1 MENKFKQIY
10 LIRNERHFKIYN
22 FDDGN
27 AFEPDFVLFLKDDSG
42 RIFNYQLFIEPKGD
56 HLLDKDSWKE
66 KFLSNIDTE
75 ITDSKLTENEE
86 YRIYGLPFYNVNY
99 ESEFKKELFKIL
111 DLN

>member
-1 MENKFKQIY
+1 M
-10 LIRNERHFKIYN
+10 
-22 FDDGN
+22 
-27 AFEPDFVLFLKDDSG
+27 
-42 RIFNYQLFIEPKGD
+42 
-56 HLLDKDSWKE
+56 DKDSWKE
-66 KFLSNIDTE
+66 KFLSNIDAE